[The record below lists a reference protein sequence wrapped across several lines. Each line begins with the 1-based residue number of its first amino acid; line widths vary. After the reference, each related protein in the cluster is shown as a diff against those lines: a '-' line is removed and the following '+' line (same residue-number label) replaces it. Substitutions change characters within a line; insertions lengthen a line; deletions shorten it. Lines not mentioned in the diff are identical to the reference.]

1 MNSWDNK
8 RNGATIFIE
17 IMPFRIF
24 FLLQYIQCAKYS
36 VFPQWLS
43 SKESVFSAGDTG
55 SIPESGRIPGEGNG
69 KPLQYSS
76 LGNPMDRED
85 WWATVHGVAKELDM
99 T

>member
-36 VFPQWLS
+36 GGFPSGSAVKNLS
-43 SKESVFSAGDTG
+43 SVQETQVRSLSQEDSLEKEMANHSNIRPWEIPWTERTG
-55 SIPESGRIPGEGNG
+55 G
-69 KPLQYSS
+69 LQSMGS
-76 LGNPMDRED
+76 QRVRHD
-85 WWATVHGVAKELDM
+85 
-99 T
+99 